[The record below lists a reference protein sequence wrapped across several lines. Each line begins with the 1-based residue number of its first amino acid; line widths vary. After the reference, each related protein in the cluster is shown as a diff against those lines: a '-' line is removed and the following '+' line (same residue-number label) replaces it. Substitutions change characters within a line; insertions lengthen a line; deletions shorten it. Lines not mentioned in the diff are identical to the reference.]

1 MLDVILGEGG
11 FLEQRAFLSLR
22 DKQVKHLVND
32 IFKFN
37 LPPPLFATG
46 AYIRNSATSND

>member
-37 LPPPLFATG
+37 LPPTPIC
-46 AYIRNSATSND
+46 YRCIYS